1 MHKRPLHPAAIAH
14 IRGGDDAPTL
24 AGTVRFYQFG
34 HSVLVVTD
42 LQGLPENDS
51 GFFALHIHEGGS
63 CNFGSVDAPFPDTG
77 MHYNPYGEEHPRHAG
92 DLPPLLRAGD
102 GAYSA
107 VLTDR
112 FTVRDV
118 IGRTVVVHGNGDDLH
133 TQPSGGAGTKI
144 ACGVI
149 LPYNS
154 ARSSPFRNLR

>member
-14 IRGGDDAPTL
+14 IRGGADNPTL
-24 AGTVRFYQFG
+24 IGTVRFYQFHKG
-34 HSVLVVTD
+34 VLVVTD
-42 LQGLPENDS
+42 LCGLPENSS

-63 CNFGSVDAPFPDTG
+63 CSTGSIESPFPDTG
-77 MHYNPYGEEHPRHAG
+77 IHYNPDGEEHPRHSG
-92 DLPPLLRAGD
+92 DLPPLLSARGC
-102 GAYSA
+102 AYSA

-112 FTVRDV
+112 FTVREV

-149 LPYNS
+149 RADRAGTPS
-154 ARSSPFRNLR
+154 PARHPR